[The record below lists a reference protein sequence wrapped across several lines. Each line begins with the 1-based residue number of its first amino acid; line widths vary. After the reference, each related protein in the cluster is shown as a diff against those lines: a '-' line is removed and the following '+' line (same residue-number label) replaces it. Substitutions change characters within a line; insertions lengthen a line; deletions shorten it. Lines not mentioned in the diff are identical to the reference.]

1 MSEKIIPS
9 SIYETLGLV
18 YFWCETELFPGGERE
33 VGPVDLTVQRNFKGI
48 PYMRSSS
55 IKGALRSFYEL
66 RNQMDDANLLFGST
80 EQAGSIM
87 LGNAEILAFPVKAD
101 RELFLYVT
109 SQSQISAYVRE
120 ATKSGV
126 NIEEDLWSLETGK
139 ALSAELEGEV
149 ELMDGRYTLT
159 LEKNK
164 KLENLARSIA
174 KDVVP
179 EEGGAIVP
187 GYSYL
192 KPKLEKLIMVNDT
205 TFRELTNNGL
215 VIVLR
220 IALDYERK
228 AVVPE
233 RRAMFYQELIPDG
246 TLLFA
251 PLMKTIRSEPYQEK
265 IESFVNVL
273 KKGLLINLGGDE
285 TTGKGVV
292 RIVLREGRK

>member
-101 RELFLYVT
+101 RGLFLYVT

-120 ATKSGV
+120 AAKSGKD
-126 NIEEDLWSLETGK
+126 IKEELWSFESGE

-149 ELMDGRYTLT
+149 DLMDGRYSLT
-159 LEKNK
+159 LKKDKNLK
-164 KLENLARSIA
+164 TLAESIVE
-174 KDVVP
+174 D
-179 EEGGAIVP
+179 AIPKIDSTPAP

-192 KPKLEKLIMVNDT
+192 ESKLKKLILVNDT
-205 TFRELTNNGL
+205 TFRELANNGL
-215 VIVLR
+215 IIVLR

-233 RRAMFYQELIPDG
+233 RKAMFYQELIPEG

-251 PLMKTIRSEPYQEK
+251 PLMKTFRSEQYQKE
-265 IESFVNVL
+265 IDSFTKLL
-273 KKGLLINLGGDE
+273 KGGLLLNLGGDE

-292 RIVLREGRK
+292 RIVMEG